1 MLLLINDAQF
11 LHEKLSKCLYK
22 NSKLSVIGQPARF
35 NVSVKPAPDFPVDI
49 YFLVDGSFS
58 MEDDLANIQ
67 ALGGA
72 IGMAE

>member
-1 MLLLINDAQF
+1 MKNLPNVF
-11 LHEKLSKCLYK
+11 LNK
-22 NSKLSVIGQPARF
+22 NSKFSVIGQSARF

-72 IGMAE
+72 IGMTE

>member
-1 MLLLINDAQF
+1 MKNLPNVF
-11 LHEKLSKCLYK
+11 LNK
-22 NSKLSVIGQPARF
+22 NSKFSVIGQSARF

-72 IGMAE
+72 IGMVE

>member
-1 MLLLINDAQF
+1 MKNLPNVF
-11 LHEKLSKCLYK
+11 LNK
-22 NSKLSVIGQPARF
+22 NSKFSVIGQSARF
-35 NVSVKPAPDFPVDI
+35 NVSVKPAPDFLVDI

>member
-1 MLLLINDAQF
+1 MKNLPNVF
-11 LHEKLSKCLYK
+11 LNK
-22 NSKLSVIGQPARF
+22 NFKFSVIGQSARF

>member
-1 MLLLINDAQF
+1 MKNLQNVF
-11 LHEKLSKCLYK
+11 LNK
-22 NSKLSVIGQPARF
+22 NSKFSVIGESARF
-35 NVSVKPAPDFPVDI
+35 NVSVKRAQDFPVDI

>member
-1 MLLLINDAQF
+1 MLLLIKNTQL
-11 LHEKLSKCLYK
+11 LHEKLIKCLYE
-22 NSKLSVIGQPARF
+22 NFKLSVIGQPARF

-58 MEDDLANIQ
+58 MDDDLANIQ

>member
-1 MLLLINDAQF
+1 MKNLPNVF
-11 LHEKLSKCLYK
+11 LNK
-22 NSKLSVIGQPARF
+22 NSKFSVIGQSARF

-72 IGMAE
+72 IGMAD

>member
-1 MLLLINDAQF
+1 MKNLPNVF
-11 LHEKLSKCLYK
+11 LNK
-22 NSKLSVIGQPARF
+22 NSKFSVIGQSARF

-67 ALGGA
+67 ALSGA

>member
-1 MLLLINDAQF
+1 MLLLANDIQL

-22 NSKLSVIGQPARF
+22 ISKLSVIGQPARF
-35 NVSVKPAPDFPVDI
+35 NVNVKPAPDFPVDI

-67 ALGGA
+67 ALVGA

>member
-1 MLLLINDAQF
+1 MKNLPNVF
-11 LHEKLSKCLYK
+11 LNK
-22 NSKLSVIGQPARF
+22 NSKFSVIGQSARF
-35 NVSVKPAPDFPVDI
+35 NVSVKPALDFPVDI

>member
-1 MLLLINDAQF
+1 MKNLPNVLLN
-11 LHEKLSKCLYK
+11 K
-22 NSKLSVIGQPARF
+22 NSKFSVIGQSARF

>member
-1 MLLLINDAQF
+1 MMLSFYMKNFANVFI
-11 LHEKLSKCLYK
+11 KILS
-22 NSKLSVIGQPARF
+22 SVIGQPARF

>member
-1 MLLLINDAQF
+1 MKNLPNVF
-11 LHEKLSKCLYK
+11 LNK
-22 NSKLSVIGQPARF
+22 NSKFSVIGQSARF

>member
-1 MLLLINDAQF
+1 MMLSFYMKNFANVFI
-11 LHEKLSKCLYK
+11 KILS
-22 NSKLSVIGQPARF
+22 SVIGQPARF
-35 NVSVKPAPDFPVDI
+35 NVNVKPAPEFPVDI

-58 MEDDLANIQ
+58 MEHDLANIQ

>member
-1 MLLLINDAQF
+1 MLLLINDAQL
-11 LHEKLSKCLYK
+11 LHEKLCKCLYK

-67 ALGGA
+67 ALGEA